1 MSLLACGCS
10 YDDARRALVAQ
21 VAVLSRRLADSM
33 QREEDTRRRAAE
45 SVEAYE
51 GRLVVL
57 QAQVDDLLAE
67 SVQIRADSELLV
79 SVSTSSWLAS
89 RGRCPRVT
97 ASCAMLQA
105 QVAAQ
110 QTVARERLLMADHVA
125 SATAASRE
133 QVASEVAQM
142 RQELEAAQ
150 QQVAKRNAALAAA
163 RRNYRSKEAV
173 LVADAK
179 KLSTVRGGVGAC
191 VRCASLTPQPR
202 PQCWLHGCATAT
214 ATSYEPVG
222 CSAEGACQEQATGG
236 RGCAPGCTGTW
247 LRAAASTVVVTQQWP
262 HPIKWRSRCGQVTDL
277 EGRLRDTRNR
287 AEKYKRTTLQ
297 AHARIAE
304 LERAVALSMQPP
316 PAAPGEA
323 VSPVGTADAFGA
335 LEGFL
340 PHTNRPPLPVSDELA
355 NLRDVQAT
363 LTANRSCVAARLRR
377 PSRAL
382 TWARGIF
389 QV

>member
-89 RGRCPRVT
+89 RGRWPRVT

-150 QQVAKRNAALAAA
+150 QQVAKRDAALAAA

-191 VRCASLTPQPR
+191 VRCAIPHTAASPTMLASRVCNSNCNKLRASWMQCGRSMPR
-202 PQCWLHGCATAT
+202 ASDRWPRLRARLHGYVA
-214 ATSYEPVG
+214 
-222 CSAEGACQEQATGG
+222 AC
-236 RGCAPGCTGTW
+236 
-247 LRAAASTVVVTQQWP
+247 
-262 HPIKWRSRCGQVTDL
+262 CGEYSSSD
-277 EGRLRDTRNR
+277 
-287 AEKYKRTTLQ
+287 A
-297 AHARIAE
+297 
-304 LERAVALSMQPP
+304 AVASPHQV
-316 PAAPGEA
+316 A
-323 VSPVGTADAFGA
+323 V
-335 LEGFL
+335 
-340 PHTNRPPLPVSDELA
+340 
-355 NLRDVQAT
+355 T
-363 LTANRSCVAARLRR
+363 LWSGDG
-377 PSRAL
+377 P
-382 TWARGIF
+382 RG
-389 QV
+389 QTT